1 MTEYVFTLSDKTPSV
16 EIDVKEAAIAQGAG
30 QDLYDRAKRELGF
43 PGTFEEFLA
52 KFKGERGEKGE
63 DGAAGAKGDTG
74 ERGIPGERGADGLP
88 GAKGDT
94 GDKGADGLPGVKGE
108 RGADGLPGAKGDKG
122 DTGERG
128 PIGPQGPQGLPGPQG
143 QRGEAGQQGLQGIQ
157 GPIGPKGDTGPKG
170 ADGLQGPIGP
180 QGLQGERGRDGR
192 NGLSAYELADGELV
206 FGTVG
211 KWLESLKG
219 ATGAKGDNGDT
230 GAAGKSATVTIGTV
244 TTGETASVTNT
255 GTGTDAVLNFVLP
268 AGGGGNNGLHTEIR
282 TIPVTVNAQ
291 QIQIVEFEAK
301 FAETPTLHGQPAL
314 MGAGENRFLYL
325 LSVDKNGFTCRSNYF
340 RAGIQTIHYA
350 VTGKLA

>member
-1 MTEYVFTLSDKTPSV
+1 MTEYVFTLSDKTPTV
-16 EIDVKEAAIAQGAG
+16 EIDVKETAIAQGAG

-43 PGTFEEFLA
+43 TGTFGEFLT

-94 GDKGADGLPGVKGE
+94 GDKGADGLPGAKGE
-108 RGADGLPGAKGDKG
+108 RGADGAVGAKGEKG

-128 PIGPQGPQGLPGPQG
+128 Q
-143 QRGEAGQQGLQGIQ
+143 
-157 GPIGPKGDTGPKG
+157 
-170 ADGLQGPIGP
+170 DGL
-180 QGLQGERGRDGR
+180 
-192 NGLSAYELADGELV
+192 NGKSAYEIAVANGY
-206 FGTVG
+206 VG
-211 KWLESLKG
+211 SEDEWLSSLKG
-219 ATGAKGDNGDT
+219 DYGAPGKAGKSAFESAGGYLHFDTESEWVASLKGEKGDD
-230 GAAGKSATVTIGTV
+230 GKSATVTIGTV

-291 QIQIVEFEAK
+291 QIQTVEFEAK

-325 LSVDKNGFTCRSNYF
+325 LSVDKNGFACRSNYF
-340 RAGIQTIHYA
+340 SAGIQTIHYA

>member
-1 MTEYVFTLSDKTPSV
+1 MTEYVFTLSDKTPAV
-16 EIDVKEAAIAQGAG
+16 EIDVKETVIAQGAG

-43 PGTFEEFLA
+43 TGTFEEFLT
-52 KFKGERGEKGE
+52 KFK
-63 DGAAGAKGDTG
+63 
-74 ERGIPGERGADGLP
+74 GERGADGLP

-94 GDKGADGLPGVKGE
+94 GATGAPGANGLPGV
-108 RGADGLPGAKGDKG
+108 KG

-128 PIGPQGPQGLPGPQG
+128 HDGKSAYEIAVANGYVGSE
-143 QRGEAGQQGLQGIQ
+143 EAWLYSL
-157 GPIGPKGDTGPKG
+157 KGR
-170 ADGLQGPIGP
+170 DGSP
-180 QGLQGERGRDGR
+180 GRDGR
-192 NGLSAYELADGELV
+192 NGLSAYELADGELL

-244 TTGETASVTNT
+244 TTGEAASVTNT

-291 QIQIVEFEAK
+291 QIQTVEFEAK
-301 FAETPTLHGQPAL
+301 FSETPTLHGQPAL

-340 RAGIQTIHYA
+340 SAGVQTIHYA

>member
-1 MTEYVFTLSDKTPSV
+1 MTIYMFTLSDKTPAV
-16 EIDVKEAAIAQGAG
+16 EIDVKETAIAQGAG
-30 QDLYDRAKRELGF
+30 QDLYDRAKKELGF
-43 PGTFEEFLA
+43 TGTFEEFLA
-52 KFKGERGEKGE
+52 SF
-63 DGAAGAKGDTG
+63 KGDT
-74 ERGIPGERGADGLP
+74 GADGLP

-94 GDKGADGLPGVKGE
+94 GDKGADGLPGAKGE
-108 RGADGLPGAKGDKG
+108 RGADGAVGAKGEKG

-128 PIGPQGPQGLPGPQG
+128 QD
-143 QRGEAGQQGLQGIQ
+143 GENGKSAYEIAVVNGYVGNEEQWLASL
-157 GPIGPKGDTGPKG
+157 KGR
-170 ADGLQGPIGP
+170 DGSP
-180 QGLQGERGRDGR
+180 GRDGR

-244 TTGETASVTNT
+244 TTGEAASVTNT

-291 QIQIVEFEAK
+291 QIQTVEFEAK
-301 FAETPTLHGQPAL
+301 FSETPTLHGQPAL

-340 RAGIQTIHYA
+340 SAGVQTIHYA

>member
-16 EIDVKEAAIAQGAG
+16 EIDVKETAIAQGAG

-43 PGTFEEFLA
+43 TGTFEEFLT

-63 DGAAGAKGDTG
+63 DGAVGAKGDTG
-74 ERGIPGERGADGLP
+74 ERGIPGERGLDGLP
-88 GAKGDT
+88 GAKGERGEQGQIGPAGPQGPIGPT
-94 GDKGADGLPGVKGE
+94 GPKGADGLPGIKGE
-108 RGADGLPGAKGDKG
+108 RGADGAAGAKGDKG

-128 PIGPQGPQGLPGPQG
+128 QD
-143 QRGEAGQQGLQGIQ
+143 GENGKSAYEIAVVNGYVGNEEQWLASL
-157 GPIGPKGDTGPKG
+157 KGR
-170 ADGLQGPIGP
+170 DGSP
-180 QGLQGERGRDGR
+180 GRDGR
-192 NGLSAYELADGELV
+192 NGLSAYELADGELL

-255 GTGTDAVLNFVLP
+255 GTESAAVLNFVLP
-268 AGGGGNNGLHTEIR
+268 AGGGGKPNGLHTEIK
-282 TIPVTVNAQ
+282 TVPVTVNAQ
-291 QIQIVEFEAK
+291 GIQTVEFESK

-340 RAGIQTIHYA
+340 SAGVQTIHYA

>member
-16 EIDVKEAAIAQGAG
+16 EIDVKETAIAQGAG

-43 PGTFEEFLA
+43 TGTFGEFLT

-74 ERGIPGERGADGLP
+74 ERGL
-88 GAKGDT
+88 
-94 GDKGADGLPGVKGE
+94 
-108 RGADGLPGAKGDKG
+108 KGDKG

-128 PIGPQGPQGLPGPQG
+128 Q
-143 QRGEAGQQGLQGIQ
+143 
-157 GPIGPKGDTGPKG
+157 
-170 ADGLQGPIGP
+170 DGK
-180 QGLQGERGRDGR
+180 
-192 NGLSAYELADGELV
+192 SAYEIAVAHGYAGDEEEWV
-206 FGTVG
+206 Y
-211 KWLESLKG
+211 SLKG
-219 ATGAKGDNGDT
+219 DVGAPGGKGKSAFESAGGRLRFDTEEEWVASLKGEKGDD
-230 GAAGKSATVTIGTV
+230 GKSATVTIGTV

-255 GTGTDAVLNFVLP
+255 GTATEAVLNFVLP
-268 AGGGGNNGLHTEIR
+268 TGGGGQSNGLHTEIK
-282 TIPVTVNAQ
+282 TVPVTVNAQ
-291 QIQIVEFEAK
+291 GIQTVEFETK

-340 RAGIQTIHYA
+340 SAGVQTIHYA

>member
-1 MTEYVFTLSDKTPSV
+1 MTEYVFTLTDKTPAV
-16 EIDVKEAAIAQGAG
+16 EIDVKETVIAQGAG

-43 PGTFEEFLA
+43 TGTFEEFLT

-88 GAKGDT
+88 GAKGD
-94 GDKGADGLPGVKGE
+94 
-108 RGADGLPGAKGDKG
+108 KG

-128 PIGPQGPQGLPGPQG
+128 Q
-143 QRGEAGQQGLQGIQ
+143 
-157 GPIGPKGDTGPKG
+157 D
-170 ADGLQGPIGP
+170 
-180 QGLQGERGRDGR
+180 
-192 NGLSAYELADGELV
+192 
-206 FGTVG
+206 
-211 KWLESLKG
+211 
-219 ATGAKGDNGDT
+219 
-230 GAAGKSATVTIGTV
+230 GKSATVTIGTV

-255 GTGTDAVLNFVLP
+255 GTESAAVLNFVLP
-268 AGGGGNNGLHTEIR
+268 AGGGGYNGLHTEIR

-291 QIQIVEFEAK
+291 QIQTVEFEAK
-301 FAETPTLHGQPAL
+301 FSETPTLHGQPAL

-340 RAGIQTIHYA
+340 SAGIQTIHYA

>member
-1 MTEYVFTLSDKTPSV
+1 MTTYVFTLSDKTPAV
-16 EIDVKEAAIAQGAG
+16 EIDVKETVIAQGAG
-30 QDLYDRAKRELGF
+30 QDLYDRAKKELGYT
-43 PGTFEEFLA
+43 GTFGQFLA
-52 KFKGERGEKGE
+52 SFK
-63 DGAAGAKGDTG
+63 
-74 ERGIPGERGADGLP
+74 GERGADGLP

-94 GDKGADGLPGVKGE
+94 GATGANGLTGVKGE
-108 RGADGLPGAKGDKG
+108 RGADGAVGATGAKG

-128 PIGPQGPQGLPGPQG
+128 QD
-143 QRGEAGQQGLQGIQ
+143 GENGKSAYEIAVVNGYVGNEEQWLASL
-157 GPIGPKGDTGPKG
+157 KGR
-170 ADGLQGPIGP
+170 DGSP
-180 QGLQGERGRDGR
+180 GRDGR
-192 NGLSAYELADGELV
+192 NGLSAYELADGELL

-244 TTGETASVTNT
+244 TTGEAASVTNT

-291 QIQIVEFEAK
+291 QIQTVEFEAK
-301 FAETPTLHGQPAL
+301 FSETPTLHGQPAL

-340 RAGIQTIHYA
+340 SAGIQTIHYA

>member
-16 EIDVKEAAIAQGAG
+16 EIDVKETAIAQGAG
-30 QDLYDRAKRELGF
+30 QDLYDRAKRELGYT
-43 PGTFEEFLA
+43 GTFEQFLA
-52 KFKGERGEKGE
+52 SF
-63 DGAAGAKGDTG
+63 
-74 ERGIPGERGADGLP
+74 
-88 GAKGDT
+88 
-94 GDKGADGLPGVKGE
+94 KGE
-108 RGADGLPGAKGDKG
+108 RGADGADGAKGDKG

-128 PIGPQGPQGLPGPQG
+128 QD
-143 QRGEAGQQGLQGIQ
+143 GENGKSAYEIAVVNGYVGNEEQWLASL
-157 GPIGPKGDTGPKG
+157 KGR
-170 ADGLQGPIGP
+170 DGSP
-180 QGLQGERGRDGR
+180 GRDGR

-255 GTGTDAVLNFVLP
+255 GTESAAVLNFVLP
-268 AGGGGNNGLHTEIR
+268 AGGGKSNGLHTEIK
-282 TIPVTVNAQ
+282 TVPVTVNSQ
-291 QIQIVEFEAK
+291 QIQTVEFEAK

-314 MGAGENRFLYL
+314 MGAGENRFIFL
-325 LSVDKNGFTCRSNYF
+325 LSIDKNGFTCRSNYF
-340 RAGIQTIHYA
+340 SAGVQTIHYA